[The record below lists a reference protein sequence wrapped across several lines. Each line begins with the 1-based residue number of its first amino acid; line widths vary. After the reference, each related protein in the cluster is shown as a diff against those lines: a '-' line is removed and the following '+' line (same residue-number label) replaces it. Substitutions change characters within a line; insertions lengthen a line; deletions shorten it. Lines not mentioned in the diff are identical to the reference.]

1 MIILQVIYVF
11 NVDIMR
17 VIKIEYGESR
27 QKKKNMVSYKLGQ
40 MRLFFQIGT
49 IKARRRK
56 EVNIIIAAIINS
68 LVDPSF
74 PFSMYLQISL

>member
-17 VIKIEYGESR
+17 VIKIEYGENR

-40 MRLFFQIGT
+40 VRLFFFCQIGT
-49 IKARRRK
+49 IKSK
-56 EVNIIIAAIINS
+56 ETKGSEYNNCS
-68 LVDPSF
+68 HNELSR
-74 PFSMYLQISL
+74 

>member
-17 VIKIEYGESR
+17 VIKIEYGENR

-40 MRLFFQIGT
+40 VRLFF
-49 IKARRRK
+49 
-56 EVNIIIAAIINS
+56 
-68 LVDPSF
+68 
-74 PFSMYLQISL
+74 FSPNRHDKKQGDERE

>member
-40 MRLFFQIGT
+40 MRLFFSPNRHDKKQGDE
-49 IKARRRK
+49 RK
-56 EVNIIIAAIINS
+56 
-68 LVDPSF
+68 
-74 PFSMYLQISL
+74 